1 MKLDKKIINYD
12 KFGYPIYLQEKS
24 KTATNIDDNGKPIYP
39 KKEKKGLND
48 RDER

>member
-39 KKEKKGLND
+39 KKGKKGLND

>member
-1 MKLDKKIINYD
+1 MKADKKIINYD
-12 KFGYPIYLQEKS
+12 KFGYPIYLQEKT
-24 KTATNIDDNGKPIYP
+24 KKATNIDNNGKSIYP

>member
-1 MKLDKKIINYD
+1 MKLDRKIINYD

-24 KTATNIDDNGKPIYP
+24 KTATNRDDNSKLIYP
-39 KKEKKGLND
+39 KKSKKGLND

>member
-39 KKEKKGLND
+39 KKGLND